1 MPKINITL
9 TDNTGVDYTGK
20 EQVIFFPGTVEILSG
35 ADDNNC
41 VLIDSSKANSLEKII
56 NIKDRSN
63 SELELYRYMIS
74 GYLSRGYEVLYHYNA
89 SGLGNLSFLKDKDNY
104 NVKFLT
110 AGIHNP
116 IEAHAQAKIELESS
130 KSRAKVAEVV
140 DATVAAI
147 DFSFA
152 NHKILVEIARDR
164 KDCVVVSGI
173 DYNPDN
179 LTSAGLRGD
188 SFADCIRA
196 SLEKATTVNLD
207 ESNDGSNKINITSD
221 YTQEDGE
228 FAYLL
233 VPNRVRSFTKYQSN
247 SNGAYEV
254 TDQSVECAVPAGF
267 AYLMALGYSNI
278 NNTQWL
284 PTANSSRGNVDVYGT
299 SDIKMTKY
307 HFDTNII
314 KDKDCVSFNGIVY
327 LRPYGDVIWGDRTL
341 LKLGSSVKATGYMS
355 LMLVICD
362 IAKEAYNAAV
372 RYTYESNNEVTWLN
386 YKTRITKLL
395 DQMVTAGVLQ
405 SYKVA
410 KMATESLNTIVSKI
424 TINPNLPVENFEIV
438 VDLQNADL
446 TVSD

>member
-56 NIKDRSN
+56 DIKDRSE

-74 GYLSRGYEVLYHYNA
+74 GYLSRGYEVLYHYNK
-89 SGLGNLSFLKDKDNY
+89 SGLGDLSFLKDKDNY

-116 IEAHAQAKIELESS
+116 IK
-130 KSRAKVAEVV
+130 
-140 DATVAAI
+140 ATVAETAATV

-152 NHKILVEIARDR
+152 DHKILVEIARDR

-173 DYNPDN
+173 DYNLED

-188 SFADCIRA
+188 SFADCIRE
-196 SLEKATTVNLD
+196 SLEKATTFVKLD
-207 ESNDGSNKINITSD
+207 ESGKIEVTSD

-233 VPNRVRSFTKYQSN
+233 VPNRVRSFTAYTKNELKDSSDN
-247 SNGAYEV
+247 VVSTTYEV
-254 TDQSVECAVPAGF
+254 SGTSTNGTVPAGF

-284 PTANSSRGNVDVYGT
+284 PTANSSRGNVDIYGT

-307 HFDTNII
+307 HFDNSVI
-314 KDKDCVSFNGIVY
+314 KDKDCVSFNGIVH

-405 SYKVA
+405 SYRVA

-424 TINPNLPVENFEIV
+424 TIKPNLPVENFEIV